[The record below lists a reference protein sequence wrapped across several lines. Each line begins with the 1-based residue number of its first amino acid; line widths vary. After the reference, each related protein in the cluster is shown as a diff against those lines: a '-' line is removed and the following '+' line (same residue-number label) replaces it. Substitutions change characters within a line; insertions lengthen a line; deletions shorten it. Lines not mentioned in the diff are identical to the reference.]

1 MPRNAEET
9 MKALERVL
17 PIFYRATLAG
27 VREVNNGYSDTA
39 HIHRQTTKSSL
50 RRDHIV
56 HILRGDLADDG
67 GVHIDDRN
75 QTTYFLID
83 REFHLLAKK
92 SDELGSVALNDTQA
106 ALGFHCN
113 EQQLVLDGDLFP
125 EVTNLYLSYVPNKSD
140 PDSPTV
146 LLICPRE
153 GGSHWMREL
162 EPPPA
167 SIAGEI
173 GSVPPTPDQ
182 PDDLIGLFLE
192 EAGRERVV
200 LCVDHS
206 IRTCSRWRETLE
218 E

>member
-113 EQQLVLDGDLFP
+113 EQQARAGRRPLSGGDEP
-125 EVTNLYLSYVPNKSD
+125 LS
-140 PDSPTV
+140 
-146 LLICPRE
+146 
-153 GGSHWMREL
+153 EL
-162 EPPPA
+162 RAEQER
-167 SIAGEI
+167 SR
-173 GSVPPTPDQ
+173 Q
-182 PDDLIGLFLE
+182 PDRSADLP
-192 EAGRERVV
+192 A
-200 LCVDHS
+200 
-206 IRTCSRWRETLE
+206 
-218 E
+218 